1 MPPSAPRLRQD
12 LVLWMLALRRIT
24 VLAGLAVA
32 IVEKLVLPDE
42 LALAP
47 VLVVAL
53 AVCIYNELG
62 GRLLRFDRPARVTAV
77 VNAQVALDTVSLVLL
92 LHFGGGLTSLG
103 VLFFAPAFFAYG
115 AVLPLPLAFVH
126 VALATLELALLGVS
140 ELGGIVAHFGSG
152 GFYRPEAYG
161 EWGFVVLVIMAV
173 TTVDALCAYLSH
185 YLSGLLG
192 VQEERSRA
200 LAAARADL
208 LARNEREAARVR
220 VLLEVA
226 QHVSA
231 MHTVEA
237 LLRAVCET
245 TVALVRVPRVE
256 IFLWDAER
264 QGLCLAAAHGLA
276 VEPGG
281 AGEVR
286 YTADLPIV
294 GRLRGG
300 EVVQFGAAPSHA
312 LVSGRVTLPFS
323 RGFAAPMVCRG
334 SFEGALFV
342 GYEEEDAGELVE
354 LVQGIARQAAL
365 ALVNVRTMEQQQE
378 DAEVSRV
385 LLSLAQGLS
394 SCLDEEALWQLL
406 VRGASEVLDLPWSVA
421 ARFDERSGTFRIT
434 GGHGVPEGDLEAMGN
449 GRFRLEDFPRLQ
461 EAISR
466 RELLVADGETVR
478 PMWLP
483 RGWRSGSWIAV
494 PLFRSGWVAGFLA
507 AGRLT
512 ARHGFSRRQR
522 RLAEGLGHHASI
534 ALQNARLVADL
545 EAADRLKS
553 EFVSTMSHELRTPLN
568 VIIGY
573 TEMLRE
579 GAVGP
584 ITLGQRELIDRLD
597 ARGRELL
604 ELIEATLHVGRL
616 EAGRDM
622 VEISAVALGDLLQ
635 ALRSCTSGL
644 PRADGVAFEW
654 ETPPDLAQR
663 IMTDRAKVSLVVR
676 NLVSNAF
683 KFTSQGQV
691 LVRMLLH
698 DEAMVIEVSDTG
710 VGIGA
715 EHLPII
721 FDMFRQVDGSA
732 TRRHGGVGLGL
743 YIVKQF
749 VTRLGGTVEVTST
762 LGRGSRF
769 RVVLPGVIGD
779 EHRSA
784 A

>member
-1 MPPSAPRLRQD
+1 
-12 LVLWMLALRRIT
+12 
-24 VLAGLAVA
+24 
-32 IVEKLVLPDE
+32 
-42 LALAP
+42 
-47 VLVVAL
+47 
-53 AVCIYNELG
+53 
-62 GRLLRFDRPARVTAV
+62 
-77 VNAQVALDTVSLVLL
+77 
-92 LHFGGGLTSLG
+92 
-103 VLFFAPAFFAYG
+103 
-115 AVLPLPLAFVH
+115 
-126 VALATLELALLGVS
+126 
-140 ELGGIVAHFGSG
+140 
-152 GFYRPEAYG
+152 
-161 EWGFVVLVIMAV
+161 
-173 TTVDALCAYLSH
+173 
-185 YLSGLLG
+185 
-192 VQEERSRA
+192 
-200 LAAARADL
+200 
-208 LARNEREAARVR
+208 
-220 VLLEVA
+220 
-226 QHVSA
+226 

-276 VEPGG
+276 VEPDG

-312 LVSGRVTLPFS
+312 LVSGRVTLPCS
-323 RGFAAPMVCRG
+323 RGIAAAIVCRG
-334 SFEGALFV
+334 SFEGALVV

-365 ALVNVRTMEQQQE
+365 ALVNVRTLEQQQE

-394 SCLDEEALWQLL
+394 SCLDEDALWQLL

-434 GGHGVPEGDLEAMGN
+434 GGHGVPEADLEAMGN

-461 EAISR
+461 DAISR

-512 ARHGFSRRQR
+512 A
-522 RLAEGLGHHASI
+522 
-534 ALQNARLVADL
+534 
-545 EAADRLKS
+545 
-553 EFVSTMSHELRTPLN
+553 
-568 VIIGY
+568 
-573 TEMLRE
+573 
-579 GAVGP
+579 
-584 ITLGQRELIDRLD
+584 LD

-635 ALRSCTSGL
+635 ALRASTAGL

-654 ETPPDLAQR
+654 ETPQDLSQR
-663 IMTDRAKVSLVVR
+663 IMTDRTKLSLVVR

-683 KFTSQGQV
+683 KFTSEGQV

-698 DEAMVIEVSDTG
+698 DEAMGIEVSDTG
-710 VGIGA
+710 VGIRA

-743 YIVKQF
+743 YIVKHF
-749 VTRLGGTVEVTST
+749 
-762 LGRGSRF
+762 
-769 RVVLPGVIGD
+769 
-779 EHRSA
+779 
-784 A
+784 

>member
-1 MPPSAPRLRQD
+1 MASSGMQGSYFQGYSDARPLAALGAALAFHGMPPSAPHLRRD
-12 LVLWMLALRRIT
+12 LVLWMVALRRIT
-24 VLAGLAVA
+24 VLAGLSVAVL
-32 IVEKLVLPDE
+32 EKLLLPDE

-53 AVCIYNELG
+53 AVCIYNEIG
-62 GRLLRFDRPARVTAV
+62 GRLLRVDHPGRTAAV
-77 VNAQVALDTVSLVLL
+77 VNAQVALDTVSLVAI

-126 VALATLELALLGVS
+126 VALATLELALLGVG
-140 ELGGIVAHFGSG
+140 ELGGMVGHFGSG

-161 EWGFVVLVIMAV
+161 EWGFVALVVMAV

-276 VEPGG
+276 VEPDG

-342 GYEEEDAGELVE
+342 GYDEEDAGELVE

-394 SCLDEEALWQLL
+394 SCLDEDALWQLL

-434 GGHGVPEGDLEAMGN
+434 GGHGVPE
-449 GRFRLEDFPRLQ
+449 
-461 EAISR
+461 
-466 RELLVADGETVR
+466 
-478 PMWLP
+478 
-483 RGWRSGSWIAV
+483 
-494 PLFRSGWVAGFLA
+494 
-507 AGRLT
+507 
-512 ARHGFSRRQR
+512 
-522 RLAEGLGHHASI
+522 
-534 ALQNARLVADL
+534 ADL
-545 EAADRLKS
+545 EATARLKS

-622 VEISAVALGDLLQ
+622 VEISAVPLRDLLQ
-635 ALRSCTSGL
+635 ALHASTCGL
-644 PRADGVAFEW
+644 PRVPEVAFEW
-654 ETPPDLAQR
+654 ETPEDVAQR
-663 IMTDRAKVSLVVR
+663 IMTDRAKVALVVR

-683 KFTSQGQV
+683 KFTSQGEV
-691 LVRMLLH
+691 RVRLVVQA
-698 DEAMVIEVSDTG
+698 EALVIEVRDTG
-710 VGIGA
+710 IGIGA
-715 EHLPII
+715 EYLPII
-721 FDMFRQVDGSA
+721 FDMFRQVDGTT

-749 VTRLGGTVEVTST
+749 VSRLGGTIEGTSP
-762 LGRGSRF
+762 LGHGSRF

>member
-1 MPPSAPRLRQD
+1 MPPSAPRLRHD
-12 LVLWMLALRRIT
+12 LVLWMVALRRIT
-24 VLAGLAVA
+24 VLAGLSVA
-32 IVEKLVLPDE
+32 ILEKLVLPDE
-42 LALAP
+42 LALMP
-47 VLVVAL
+47 VLGVAL
-53 AVCIYNELG
+53 AVCIYNEVG
-62 GRLLRFDRPARVTAV
+62 GRLLRFERPARVTAL

-312 LVSGRVTLPFS
+312 LVSGRVTLPFT

-568 VIIGY
+568 VI
-573 TEMLRE
+573 
-579 GAVGP
+579 
-584 ITLGQRELIDRLD
+584 
-597 ARGRELL
+597 
-604 ELIEATLHVGRL
+604 EATLHVGRL

-683 KFTSQGQV
+683 KFTSEGQV